1 MTQGPSL
8 LYVYFFLYEISKQW
22 HPTSR
27 KNLKGKSASLKFD
40 DYLGTKY

>member
-1 MTQGPSL
+1 MIKGLSL

-27 KNLKGKSASLKFD
+27 RNLKGNNASLKFE